1 MRGIGRGKLPD
12 ERLVLR
18 ILQKRQRL
26 TQKAARAQI
35 GRAQNAVRLVRRI
48 LPQKRQRLI
57 LRHRAELQ
65 LRAAAA
71 DGRQQPLRVGRQDQE
86 HAVIR
91 RLLQNL
97 QQRVLRGFVHI
108 LPARDDVDLAL
119 SLVRA
124 DEHIASGCADGVD
137 GHGLVVGIVDGDDI
151 RVDTLK
157 RLAAAGADAAGD
169 LSAAPL
175 ALHCRR

>member
-1 MRGIGRGKLPD
+1 MRQRTADARAQLLQRGKQLLPLRLFHGQQHAQQRHPVMRGIGRGKLPD

-65 LRAAAA
+65 LRAAALV
-71 DGRQQPLRVGRQDQE
+71 DR
-86 HAVIR
+86 IR
-91 RLLQNL
+91 NT
-97 QQRVLRGFVHI
+97 
-108 LPARDDVDLAL
+108 P
-119 SLVRA
+119 
-124 DEHIASGCADGVD
+124 
-137 GHGLVVGIVDGDDI
+137 
-151 RVDTLK
+151 
-157 RLAAAGADAAGD
+157 
-169 LSAAPL
+169 
-175 ALHCRR
+175 

>member
-91 RLLQNL
+91 PLLQNL
-97 QQRVLRGFVHI
+97 LLRVLRGFAHI
-108 LPARDDVDLAL
+108 LPAR
-119 SLVRA
+119 
-124 DEHIASGCADGVD
+124 
-137 GHGLVVGIVDGDDI
+137 
-151 RVDTLK
+151 
-157 RLAAAGADAAGD
+157 GAEGA
-169 LSAAPL
+169 
-175 ALHCRR
+175 